1 MPDRNWRSIKATERR
16 NEARMALADEAP
28 PPPESG
34 NIEAP
39 DCPSDEDLLAFA
51 LGRLDDTRVAEV
63 HIHLDECE
71 TCQRVLSE
79 AAHALATAATS
90 PLREQEEDGWVR
102 TFQPGT
108 LVARRYLIQHF
119 IARGGMGEVYEAFD
133 RDMQQKIALKTV
145 TSTAGDNP
153 RAVKRLKGEVQ
164 LARRVSHPNVCRI
177 HDLGTH
183 VTQPSGAQIHFLTM
197 EFVEGETLGQRVRLA
212 GALPLDEVKK
222 VARELVLGLGAAH
235 EAGILHR
242 DFKSDNVIL
251 KGDAEGQS
259 TAVILDF
266 GLARALDQESD
277 QPSSSNPTLV
287 GTFGY
292 IAPEQLE
299 GKPHTPASD
308 VYAFGVVLF
317 EMLTGQLPFESGSSP
332 AVNALERLHKRA
344 PAPSS
349 VNPDVPNTFDALVAR
364 CLCRAPEER
373 FQSAREVLTA
383 LDAAVQSTHAG
394 PPRPRFD
401 RRIAALALVAAAL
414 AVPFY
419 FAIQSSRAPERAPAP
434 RPIMSTASPERGLD
448 ADKLAPAET
457 PTAVSPQPALEPA
470 PGGTRPRP
478 LATAG
483 SDTTTPS
490 SERALTKRLS
500 APNVA
505 SPSASA
511 AVGKAAES
519 AAAPASATPS
529 AAPGSTPE
537 RPADGKKPDW
547 ENPFGA
553 MDRSGVVAGD
563 APSAT

>member
-1 MPDRNWRSIKATERR
+1 
-16 NEARMALADEAP
+16 MALADEAP

-34 NIEAP
+34 NIAAP

-51 LGRLDDTRVAEV
+51 LGRLDDALVAEV
-63 HIHLDECE
+63 HVHLDECE
-71 TCQRVLSE
+71 ICQRVLSE
-79 AAHALATAATS
+79 AAHALATAVTS
-90 PLREQEEDGWVR
+90 PLREEDEDGWVR

-177 HDLGTH
+177 HDLGAH
-183 VTQPSGAQIHFLTM
+183 VMQPSGAQVHFLTM

-222 VARELVLGLGAAH
+222 VARELVQGLGAAH

-251 KGDAEGQS
+251 KADAEGQS

-266 GLARALDQESD
+266 GLARALDQEAD
-277 QPSSSNPTLV
+277 QQPSSSNPTLV

-349 VNPDVPNTFDALVAR
+349 VNPEVPSTFDALVAR

-373 FQSAREVLTA
+373 FQSAREALAA
-383 LDAAVQSTHAG
+383 LDAALHSAHA
-394 PPRPRFD
+394 PPLRPRFD
-401 RRIAALALVAAAL
+401 RRIGALALVAAVG
-414 AVPFY
+414 AVAFY
-419 FAIQSSRAPERAPAP
+419 FATQSSREPALP
-434 RPIMSTASPERGLD
+434 PVPSATMRTASPDRALD
-448 ADKLAPAET
+448 ADEPALAET
-457 PTAVSPQPALEPA
+457 PTATSPQSAGGPALGSA
-470 PGGTRPRP
+470 RPRAA
-478 LATAG
+478 ATAG
-483 SDTTTPS
+483 RGKTTPGS
-490 SERALTKRLS
+490 DRTAARRLPSPGAVTPPVSATAPKASES
-500 APNVA
+500 AA
-505 SPSASA
+505 SSASA
-511 AVGKAAES
+511 VP
-519 AAAPASATPS
+519 AAAPSSAP
-529 AAPGSTPE
+529 AAPPV
-537 RPADGKKPDW
+537 RKNPDW
-547 ENPFGA
+547 EKPFGSR
-553 MDRSGVVAGD
+553 DRSVVVAGD
-563 APSAT
+563 APSPT